1 MRYINIFDG
10 GIIHC
15 FSDLAG
21 FDFFIWIDGFFD
33 SKLNR
38 IDVNQA
44 AAIVDKALSDWVDGN
59 DEGKGYIELVK
70 SRLQCVGIGCTA
82 YPKEEEE

>member
-1 MRYINIFDG
+1 MRYINIFYG

-15 FSDLAG
+15 FNDLAG
-21 FDFFIWIDGFFD
+21 FDFFIWLDLVD

-38 IDVNQA
+38 VDVNNA
-44 AAIVDKALSDWVDGN
+44 AFIVDKALSDWVDGN

-70 SRLQCVGIGCTA
+70 FRLQSVGIGCTA